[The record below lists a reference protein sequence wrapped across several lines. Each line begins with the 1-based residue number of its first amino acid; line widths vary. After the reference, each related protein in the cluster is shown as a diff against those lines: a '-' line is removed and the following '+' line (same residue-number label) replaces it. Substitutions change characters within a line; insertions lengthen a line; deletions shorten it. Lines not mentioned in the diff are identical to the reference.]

1 MSQLEG
7 QLKITTDDLTSEEKL
22 NEKLRSELN
31 DLKTTYESESVRV
44 NLLEKQSSEQNRQ
57 KEIIINVNQLKD
69 GFLSLKAILEDSL
82 SDFSSETSKI
92 IANQIEKLE
101 EKINQLSS
109 E

>member
-69 GFLSLKAILEDSL
+69 GFLSLNCLL
-82 SDFSSETSKI
+82 YTSP
-92 IANQIEKLE
+92 
-101 EKINQLSS
+101 SPRD
-109 E
+109 